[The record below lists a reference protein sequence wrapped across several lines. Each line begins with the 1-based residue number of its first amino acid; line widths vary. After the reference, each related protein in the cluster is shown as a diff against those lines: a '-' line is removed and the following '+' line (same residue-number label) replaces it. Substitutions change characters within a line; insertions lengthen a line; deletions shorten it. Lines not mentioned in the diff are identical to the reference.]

1 LADLPDD
8 DHPPV
13 HAIVGNNDPGV
24 GEAYV
29 RSSWMRTFSDSTL
42 DVIADA
48 GHYAMWEAPVA
59 LLTSIEK
66 ALAR

>member
-1 LADLPDD
+1 M
-8 DHPPV
+8 
-13 HAIVGNNDPGV
+13 
-24 GEAYV
+24 GEEYV

-42 DVIADA
+42 DVIADG